1 MISRIA
7 TFANTSSLMTAGL
20 SLQAKLAEAQAQQAS
35 GLKATTYGALSGDA
49 SKLLALE
56 GRTARLQAQSD
67 AATSAV
73 STMEQ
78 AYSALG
84 DISDLATSIQA
95 ELASRIS
102 GTADTDDLAA
112 LAGDWL
118 DALGELLNSQSG
130 DSYLFSGQA
139 TDRAAV
145 DLSLDEVYVGSSEAL
160 RFTTETGRAIALSV
174 TADDP
179 GIQNLVAGLKALA
192 TATDTSAISAAY
204 DQIGEGL
211 SGVASAQE
219 ALSARTNALNDY
231 QARLDTQI
239 ATLETLS
246 VELSGADLAEATVT
260 VTNYQTQ
267 LETLYSTLA
276 ALSQVKLID
285 FL

>member
-7 TFANTSSLMTAGL
+7 TFANTSSLMTSGL
-20 SLQAKLAEAQAQQAS
+20 SLQAKLAEAQAQQAN
-35 GLKATTYGALSGDA
+35 GLKATTYGALSGEA
-49 SKLLALE
+49 GKLLALE

-67 AATSAV
+67 AAGSAV

-95 ELASRIS
+95 EVASRIS
-102 GTADTDDLAA
+102 GTADTDDLAT

-118 DALGELLNSQSG
+118 DALGELLNSQAG
-130 DSYLFSGQA
+130 DRYLFSGQA

-145 DLSLDEVYVGSSEAL
+145 DLGLDDVYIGSSEAL
-160 RFTTETGRAIALSV
+160 RFTTETGRAIDLSV
-174 TADDP
+174 TAEDP
-179 GIQNLVAGLKALA
+179 GIQNLISGLKALA
-192 TATDTSAISAAY
+192 TATDTSAISDAY

-231 QARLDTQI
+231 QSRLDTQI